1 MFIYPFVGCIFV
13 ETKTLENMKTITEVT
28 FKNDITKVKFFSNQT
43 SDLRYA
49 NKMMETDF
57 AGMGYDPN
65 FDAGVDGFAN
75 YLDEFTSSKWNDF
88 SEDQIEVIKEI
99 FCL

>member
-1 MFIYPFVGCIFV
+1 M
-13 ETKTLENMKTITEVT
+13 ETLEKQVEVS
-28 FKNDITKVKFFSNQT
+28 FKGDKDKVKFFKSQT
-43 SDLRYA
+43 SDLRRA

-57 AGMGYDPN
+57 AGTGYDPN

-75 YLDEFTSSKWNDF
+75 YLEEFTNSKWNDF
-88 SEDQIEVIKEI
+88 NDAQVETIKHI